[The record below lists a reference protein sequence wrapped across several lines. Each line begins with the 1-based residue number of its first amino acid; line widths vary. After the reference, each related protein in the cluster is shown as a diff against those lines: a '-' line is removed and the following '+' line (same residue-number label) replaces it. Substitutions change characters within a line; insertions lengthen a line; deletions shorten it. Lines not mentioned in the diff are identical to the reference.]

1 MANAYQNWIK
11 TFESIVWKILSY
23 TELRYGWKWNPIQV
37 FLFAKVEDAA
47 FKWQAPKTKECEK
60 RAATFR
66 NKVSGSVRIV
76 WDGIVMVHAFDKD
89 EHYYIGEETLW
100 TLIETK
106 GTMAQSQPDL
116 PPPYICISLKQEV
129 ACTKKNKK
137 KKQEEVGTT
146 IKSYISIII
155 YGPAA

>member
-1 MANAYQNWIK
+1 MK
-11 TFESIVWKILSY
+11 PHT
-23 TELRYGWKWNPIQV
+23 G
-37 FLFAKVEDAA
+37 KVEDAA

-146 IKSYISIII
+146 IKSYISKSYMVLLLNFFTYMTKPNIFM
-155 YGPAA
+155 YTFSLVLLG